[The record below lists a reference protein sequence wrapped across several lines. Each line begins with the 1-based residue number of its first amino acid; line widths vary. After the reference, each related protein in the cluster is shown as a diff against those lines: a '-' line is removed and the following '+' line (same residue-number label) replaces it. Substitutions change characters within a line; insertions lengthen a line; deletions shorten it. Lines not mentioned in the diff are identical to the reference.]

1 MTPPSS
7 PLSAVAYCDGG
18 ASPNPGPAGSG
29 IHGYIY
35 HLPKEKEKPTRI
47 NLYLATT
54 VGYVH
59 QRDLKPGHQGVVVDQ
74 YFDAVESQGIA
85 TNNIGEIRAVIL
97 CLSNATLQSVARL
110 HILTDSKLV
119 VKGINEWMP
128 NWIRNQWKKSD
139 GESVSNLQDWQALNA
154 LLTQYKE
161 MGGQFTIDWI
171 LGHNND
177 FGNTRADMLATL
189 GVNYASGNQ
198 EGSSF
203 IFDEPKTLGG
213 PSLEVHPFMC
223 LKRLY
228 FNTSSDFNVPGVYYQ
243 TDGSD
248 DKFVMGKRSSES
260 AFSVV
265 KLTFPDVLMESL
277 IEAAS
282 SRISPVNSILYTR
295 VDRLNEKTLSSFV
308 YRYGSRVFSSH
319 RRNLNLNFLDRLPV
333 VNEVKPGELPLRGID
348 TLAHLEDVLDFFR
361 DRAGAKTAVE
371 QTKEKLYQFVDIT
384 DEFYEK
390 SIKRAKGNEIEV
402 WTLHKAFTSGSQKH
416 IITRTLE
423 TEVGE
428 REIQFSLLF
437 GGDLPP
443 RNTLKRLESLSPQMH
458 LVVWHESP
466 KALRYGVIV
475 QTDEAVG
482 IWSNYHASLYLLK

>member
-1 MTPPSS
+1 MTPPSTYYG
-7 PLSAVAYCDGG
+7 AVAYCDGG

-29 IHGYIY
+29 IHGYLY
-35 HLPKEKEKPTRI
+35 HLPLEKEKPTRV
-47 NLYLATT
+47 NLYLATEH
-54 VGYVH
+54 GYIH
-59 QRDLKPGHQGVVVDQ
+59 QRDLKPHHQGVVVDK
-74 YFDAVESQGIA
+74 YFDGVESQGIA
-85 TNNIGEIRAVIL
+85 TNNIGEIRAVIA
-97 CLSNATLQSVARL
+97 CLANDTLQYVSKL

-128 NWIRNQWKKSD
+128 NWIRNHWKKSD
-139 GESVSNLQDWQALNA
+139 GESVSNLQDWQHLNQ
-154 LLTQYKE
+154 LLTAYKE
-161 MGGQFTIDWI
+161 SRQFSIEWV

-189 GVNYASGNQ
+189 GVNFASANQ

-203 IFDEPKTLGG
+203 IFDEPKSMGG
-213 PSLEVHPFMC
+213 PSTEIHPFVC
-223 LKRLY
+223 LKRVY
-228 FNTSSDFNVPGVYYQ
+228 FNTSAEFNVPGVYYQ

-248 DKFVMGKRSSES
+248 EKFVMGKRSSES

-265 KLTFPDVLMESL
+265 KLNFPDTLLESL

-282 SRISPVNSILYTR
+282 SRISPVNSVLYTR

-308 YRYGSRVFSSH
+308 QRYGSRVFSTH

-348 TLAHLEDVLDFFR
+348 TLAHLEDILDFFKSTVIE
-361 DRAGAKTAVE
+361 KTDVE
-371 QTKEKLYQFVDIT
+371 ATKEKLYHFVDIT

-390 SIKRAKGNEIEV
+390 AVKKTKTSELET
-402 WTLHKAFTSGSQKH
+402 WTLKKQFTSGCQKH
-416 IITRTLE
+416 VTSKTVP
-423 TEVGE
+423 TELGE
-428 REIQFSLLF
+428 RDVQFSLLF

-443 RNTLKRLESLSPQMH
+443 RNTLKRLEVMSPQLH

-466 KALRYGVIV
+466 TALRYGVIV

-482 IWSNYHASLYLLK
+482 IWSNYHANLYLLK

>member
-1 MTPPSS
+1 MTPTNTYYG
-7 PLSAVAYCDGG
+7 AVAYCDGG
-18 ASPNPGPAGSG
+18 ASPNPGPTGSG
-29 IHGYIY
+29 CHGYLY
-35 HLPKEKEKPTRI
+35 HLPTEKEKPTRV
-47 NLYLATT
+47 NLFLATE
-54 VGYVH
+54 VGYIH
-59 QRDLKPGHQGVVVDQ
+59 QRDVKPHHKGVVVDK
-74 YFDAVESQGIA
+74 YFDAVESQGPG

-97 CLSNATLQSVARL
+97 CLNNPTLQSVARL

-119 VKGINEWMP
+119 SRGINEWMKT
-128 NWIRNQWKKSD
+128 WIRNNWKKSD
-139 GESVSNLQDWQALNA
+139 GESVSNLQDWLTLNA
-154 LLTQYKE
+154 LLTTFQEK
-161 MGGQFTIDWI
+161 GTFSIDWV
-171 LGHNND
+171 LGHNDD

-189 GVNYASGNQ
+189 GVNYAQSNQ
-198 EGSSF
+198 EGNSF
-203 IFDEPKTLGG
+203 LFDDPKTMGG
-213 PSLEVHPFMC
+213 PSLEVHPFIC

-248 DKFVMGKRSSES
+248 DKFVMGKRGSES

-265 KLTFPDVLMESL
+265 KLTFPDPLMESL

-308 YRYGSRVFSSH
+308 HRYGSRVFSTH
-319 RRNLNLNFLDRLPV
+319 RRNLNLNFLDHLPA

-361 DRAGAKTAVE
+361 DRAVIKTEIE
-371 QTKEKLYQFVDIT
+371 QTKEKLYQFLDIT

-390 SIKRAKGNEIEV
+390 KTKRAKGGEVEV
-402 WTLHKAFTSGSQKH
+402 WTLKEIFTTGSQKH
-416 IITRTLE
+416 SVDWHLK
-423 TEVGE
+423 TESVDLD
-428 REIQFSLLF
+428 IKFTLLF

-443 RNTLKRLESLSPQMH
+443 RNTLKRLEGLCPQLHLVMWYESPQ
-458 LVVWHESP
+458 
-466 KALRYGVIV
+466 ALRYGVIV